1 MVIEQIPLHVASKVL
16 NSICKIKI
24 EYEEMACITTGFFIK
39 INSLKYLITHCQY
52 IQIESIKNISV
63 EICNKKT
70 MNLSINGRFI
80 KYYKEP
86 KNIMVFEIKE
96 TDYIYNDIQLLDYY
110 PEILNKTDYSIY
122 KNQNIFTVLYINDEK
137 EVCETGKII
146 DIDKYEF
153 IHTIKASKNSSGSPI
168 ILLAKN
174 INEMKIIG
182 IYTKG
187 NFFHNMNFA
196 IFIDKIIKDLIMINK
211 TLINNEISLYNK
223 KICNIKLSNNSLK
236 DNKHI
241 TKSIITKE
249 NYKINTTNNKSI
261 NMIINQKAL
270 LNDKIPN
277 DNNESSNNIDLLQNA
292 SQTSNANSIN
302 SISRNSSSINLNK
315 KEKNNSILIKEDEI
329 ILNFISTDQNI
340 NYAIACKSTDK
351 FNIAINKIFDIFP
364 EYIEKKC
371 CFICN
376 GNVINEYK
384 KIQENKLKSGV
395 TIIVNTIEQ

>member
-1 MVIEQIPLHVASKVL
+1 
-16 NSICKIKI
+16 
-24 EYEEMACITTGFFIK
+24 
-39 INSLKYLITHCQY
+39 
-52 IQIESIKNISV
+52 
-63 EICNKKT
+63 
-70 MNLSINGRFI
+70 
-80 KYYKEP
+80 
-86 KNIMVFEIKE
+86 
-96 TDYIYNDIQLLDYY
+96 
-110 PEILNKTDYSIY
+110 
-122 KNQNIFTVLYINDEK
+122 
-137 EVCETGKII
+137 
-146 DIDKYEF
+146 
-153 IHTIKASKNSSGSPI
+153 
-168 ILLAKN
+168 
-174 INEMKIIG
+174 
-182 IYTKG
+182 
-187 NFFHNMNFA
+187 
-196 IFIDKIIKDLIMINK
+196 
-211 TLINNEISLYNK
+211 
-223 KICNIKLSNNSLK
+223 
-236 DNKHI
+236 
-241 TKSIITKE
+241 
-249 NYKINTTNNKSI
+249 
-261 NMIINQKAL
+261 MIINQKAL

-384 KIQENKLKSGV
+384 KIQENKLKSGD